1 MGRKQQRRRATKRI
15 ARRLAYYE
23 KKVAELK
30 EEIRRAAD
38 ERKESLISLYHGP
51 TSPSLNS
58 KFARPSHLQNISTQ
72 CPSPHGLAS
81 SDNSDTPFS
90 KEPLIEELRDDTTPE
105 QREAVRQAFIKR
117 YNARIK
123 RRSDLRPDTMSIDPD
138 VLDIQLSVSWE
149 KV

>member
-1 MGRKQQRRRATKRI
+1 MGRKQQRRRATKRV

-23 KKVAELK
+23 KKVAELM
-30 EEIRRAAD
+30 EEILLAAD
-38 ERKESLISLYHGP
+38 ERKESLISLYHEP

-58 KFARPSHLQNISTQ
+58 KFARPSRLPNISKQ
-72 CPSPHGLAS
+72 CPPPHGLTL
-81 SDNSDTPFS
+81 SDSSDTPFP
-90 KEPLIEELRDDTTPE
+90 KEPLKEELRDDTTPE

-123 RRSDLRPDTMSIDPD
+123 RRSDLKPDTMSIDPD

-149 KV
+149 EV